1 LWYESGSNNHF
12 KNPEDAVSGPFGKS
26 PTITMVGVDP
36 KEKKAFR
43 LVEIFE
49 NEASRFSIGS
59 GPVLI
64 YILMKKNVEA
74 VISSEI
80 GIDMDELLRA
90 AKIDY
95 IKSKPGT
102 KVREAVEAL
111 IQSFK
116 SIH

>member
-1 LWYESGSNNHF
+1 MKVAVTTEDFRGL
-12 KNPEDAVSGPFGKS
+12 EDAVSGSFGKS
-26 PTITMVGVDP
+26 PTITIVDVDP
-36 KEKKAFR
+36 KEKAFR

-49 NEASRFSIGS
+49 NEASRFSSGS

-64 YILMKKNVEA
+64 YILMKRNVEA
-74 VISSEI
+74 IISSEI
-80 GIDMDELLRA
+80 GIGMDELLRA

-95 IKSKPGT
+95 MKSSPGT

>member
-1 LWYESGSNNHF
+1 
-12 KNPEDAVSGPFGKS
+12 
-26 PTITMVGVDP
+26 
-36 KEKKAFR
+36 
-43 LVEIFE
+43 
-49 NEASRFSIGS
+49 
-59 GPVLI
+59 
-64 YILMKKNVEA
+64 MKKNVEA